1 MPACHLK
8 KLQHVQNI
16 AARIVS
22 KTRKYEHITPV
33 LETLHWLP
41 IPARIEY
48 KVAVLVY
55 KALHDQAPAYI
66 KDMLIPY
73 VPSRQLR
80 SSGNGLLKEPRFR
93 TKQYGARAVSVSAP
107 RLWNTL
113 PVELRTCATL
123 LSFTSRLKTYLFTK
137 YYS

>member
-1 MPACHLK
+1 M
-8 KLQHVQNI
+8 
-16 AARIVS
+16 S
-22 KTRKYEHITPV
+22 GMSV

-80 SSGNGLLKEPRFR
+80 SSGTGLLKEPRVR
-93 TKQYGARAVSVSAP
+93 TKQYGARAFSVSAP